1 MEEKK
6 NSVAGII
13 KSFERGRDYHS
24 CCKLVTIFRPL
35 EIKSVKKEKKK
46 KKKRETLKRR
56 RIKTR
61 ERDRER
67 KDQSGPLEEKIR
79 ECKAKK
85 QKELEHQ
92 VGIRTNR
99 RVGRGRDE
107 ERSRRDGKKNTW
119 MDENNEKRQVAR
131 GQRGGDNR
139 WGEWEKIDAS
149 SRKHRR

>member
-99 RVGRGRDE
+99 GAWNEEGTRREAGGVEKKIRGWTRIMKRD
-107 ERSRRDGKKNTW
+107 R
-119 MDENNEKRQVAR
+119 
-131 GQRGGDNR
+131 
-139 WGEWEKIDAS
+139 
-149 SRKHRR
+149 